1 MSARRLKRSSRNR
14 TGEREFTVECA
25 VRVDILHLIDRLEEM
40 AAEARRLPV
49 GGGLV
54 ISRQRLL
61 DVIDR
66 MRVAVPRE
74 VYDSRDVLERRD
86 EVVRVAE
93 EEAARLLEES
103 KAEVEKRLRETE
115 VVKAAEARAREVL
128 AEAQTRAQ
136 EFVKSAEEQARGRL
150 DDAQESS
157 RAQMREADVYAL
169 QTLKRLEHE
178 LDGFLSTVRKG
189 IDTLEHRAAER
200 PG

>member
-1 MSARRLKRSSRNR
+1 M
-14 TGEREFTVECA
+14 
-25 VRVDILHLIDRLEEM
+25 DILHLIDRLEEM

-49 GGGLV
+49 GGGVV

-74 VYDSRDVLERRD
+74 VYDSREVVEHRD
-86 EVVRVAE
+86 EVLKRAE
-93 EEAARLLEES
+93 EQAAELL
-103 KAEVEKRLRETE
+103 AETRADLEKKLQDTE
-115 VVKAAEARAREVL
+115 VVKAAEERAHEL
-128 AEAQTRAQ
+128 LSDAQTRAQ
-136 EFVKSAEEQARGRL
+136 DLVRSAEEQARGRL

-169 QTLKRLEHE
+169 QTLKRLEQE
-178 LDGFLSTVRKG
+178 LDGFLSTVRRG

>member
-1 MSARRLKRSSRNR
+1 M
-14 TGEREFTVECA
+14 
-25 VRVDILHLIDRLEEM
+25 DILHLIDRLEEM

-49 GGGLV
+49 GGSIV

-61 DVIDR
+61 ELIDR

-74 VYDSRDVLERRD
+74 VYDSREVIQHRD
-86 EVVRVAE
+86 EVLKLAE
-93 EEAARLLEES
+93 EQAALLVEETR
-103 KAEVEKRLRETE
+103 VELAKKLDSTE
-115 VVKAAEARAREVL
+115 VVKAAEERAREL
-128 AEAQTRAQ
+128 LSEAQTRAQ
-136 EFVKSAEEQARGRL
+136 ELVKSADEQARGRL

-169 QTLKRLEHE
+169 QTLKRLEQE
-178 LDGFLSTVRKG
+178 LDGFMLTVRRG